1 VAKVVGV
8 ILVVVGVAGLLFSAV
23 GAVVSWQTVNTVVQ
37 TTDSV
42 DEAFGDTL
50 DFVAESLEGVNTEEM
65 QAGLEDRVV
74 VIKADVSEKVV
85 DGNNTLR
92 LGRAGL
98 LLLFL
103 WFGLAQLMPL
113 YLGADLLADGRL
125 GSRLLS
131 KSE

>member
-1 VAKVVGV
+1 M
-8 ILVVVGVAGLLFSAV
+8 VVGVAGLLFSAV

>member
-1 VAKVVGV
+1 MAKVVGV
-8 ILVVVGVAGLLFSAV
+8 ILMVVGVVGLFLAVV
-23 GAVVSWQTVNTVVQ
+23 GAVFSWQTVNTVVE

-42 DEAFGDTL
+42 DAAFGDTL
-50 DFVAESLEGVNTEEM
+50 DFVAESLESVNTEEM
-65 QAGLEDRVV
+65 QVGLEDRVV
-74 VIKADVSEKVV
+74 VIKAEISEKVV
-85 DGNNTLR
+85 AGNNTLR

-103 WFGLAQLMPL
+103 WIGLGQLVPL
-113 YLGADLLADGRL
+113 YIGADLLADGRL

>member
-1 VAKVVGV
+1 MAKFVGV
-8 ILVVVGVAGLLFSAV
+8 MLVVVGVVGLVFAAV
-23 GAVVSWQTVNTVVQ
+23 GAVASWQTVNTVVQ

-50 DFVAESLEGVNTEEM
+50 DFVAESLDGVNTEEM

-74 VIKADVSEKVV
+74 EIKADVSDKVV

-103 WFGLAQLMPL
+103 WLGLAQLIPL

>member
-1 VAKVVGV
+1 MAKFVGV
-8 ILVVVGVAGLLFSAV
+8 MLVVVGVVGLVFAAV
-23 GAVVSWQTVNTVVQ
+23 GAVASWQTVNTVVQ

-50 DFVAESLEGVNTEEM
+50 DFVAESLDGVNTEEM

-74 VIKADVSEKVV
+74 EIKADVSDKVV

-103 WFGLAQLMPL
+103 WLGLAQLSPL

>member
-1 VAKVVGV
+1 MAKVVGV

>member
-1 VAKVVGV
+1 MAKFVGV
-8 ILVVVGVAGLLFSAV
+8 LLVIVGVMGLLFSAV

-42 DEAFGDTL
+42 DEAFEDTL

>member
-1 VAKVVGV
+1 MAKGVGV
-8 ILVVVGVAGLLFSAV
+8 NLVVVGVIGLLLSVV
-23 GAVVSWQTVNTVVQ
+23 GAVASWRIVNTVVE

-42 DEAFGDTL
+42 DAAFGDTL

-65 QAGLEDRVV
+65 QVGLEDRVV
-74 VIKADVSEKVV
+74 VIKAQISDTVV
-85 DGNNTLR
+85 AGNNTLR

-103 WFGLAQLMPL
+103 WLGLAQLVPL
-113 YLGADLLADGRL
+113 YIGADLLADGRL
-125 GSRLLS
+125 GSRILS

>member
-1 VAKVVGV
+1 MAKVVGV
-8 ILVVVGVAGLLFSAV
+8 VLMVVGVVGLFLAVV
-23 GAVVSWQTVNTVVQ
+23 GAVFSWQTVNTVVE

-42 DEAFGDTL
+42 DAAFGDTL
-50 DFVAESLEGVNTEEM
+50 DFVAESLESVNTEEM
-65 QAGLEDRVV
+65 QVGLEDRVV
-74 VIKADVSEKVV
+74 VIKAEISEKVV
-85 DGNNTLR
+85 AGNNTLR

-103 WFGLAQLMPL
+103 WIGLGQLVPL
-113 YLGADLLADGRL
+113 YIGADLLADGRL